1 MCTQMTCNSSNKS
14 AAAKKEGEEAADG
27 TTAKKKKSGPTAQ
40 SRVYAPMSQP
50 PPKAPPPMIELLDD
64 EDMNRNGQRSSGV
77 ESDDSHMSSHRMTS
91 SLPFA
96 GSHHQSM
103 NGRGGDLSTA
113 SRNDYISRQQELDR
127 LQRYMNQRSTSS
139 SGFDRAF
146 SRHQAAMNHQH
157 QSTNPQFSVSNLHN
171 RRSPPMMQQS
181 TGMSQSSS
189 SSMQNRLRELE
200 MMQHQLRQAN
210 QGRSNNES
218 MSAKLLNLGAANSSS
233 RHHPEVIAHAMNA
246 MKSRDN
252 QALLASLMT
261 TNEHIKAADDKDMMV
276 PQGHNAAL
284 QTQPPMHRQ
293 FQEYKNNQDD
303 RNMSLPSSAINY
315 HRGGDNSQGK
325 DYATLLNQ
333 MKQIERLSQ
342 QTRPSDMSMMS
353 GAAGNGS
360 REIKISSLI
369 NQMTQSEV
377 ANLYREISA
386 RQQQRRQHQQ
396 QSSSGGGETL
406 TGGETSQS
414 STIHAPSGEYSRS
427 VRRASAA

>member
-14 AAAKKEGEEAADG
+14 AAAKKEEEAADG
-27 TTAKKKKSGPTAQ
+27 TTKKKKKKKSGPTAQ
-40 SRVYAPMSQP
+40 SRVYAPISQP

-64 EDMNRNGQRSSGV
+64 EDMNVNGQRSSGV
-77 ESDDSHMSSHRMTS
+77 DSDDSRMSSHRMTS

-96 GSHHQSM
+96 GGIHQSM
-103 NGRGGDLSTA
+103 NNRGGDDFSA
-113 SRNDYISRQQELDR
+113 RQQELDM
-127 LQRYMNQRSTSS
+127 LQRHLNQRSTSS

-146 SRHQAAMNHQH
+146 SRHQAAMNQH
-157 QSTNPQFSVSNLHN
+157 QSSVSNLHN
-171 RRSPPMMQQS
+171 RQSSPMMMQS
-181 TGMSQSSS
+181 TGMSQSSY

-218 MSAKLLNLGAANSSS
+218 MSAKLLNLSAANSSSSS

-246 MKSRDN
+246 LKSRNN

-261 TNEHIKAADDKDMMV
+261 QTNEHTKAADDKDMA
-276 PQGHNAAL
+276 PQGHAAAL
-284 QTQPPMHRQ
+284 QTQPPLRRQ
-293 FQEYKNNQDD
+293 FQEYHSNQDD

-315 HRGGDNSQGK
+315 HHGGDNNPGK

-333 MKQIERLSQ
+333 MKQIERLNQ
-342 QTRPSDMSMMS
+342 QTRPSSDMSMMS
-353 GAAGNGS
+353 SAASNGS

-386 RQQQRRQHQQ
+386 RQQQRRQHQMQ
-396 QSSSGGGETL
+396 QGSSGSGETL

-414 STIHAPSGEYSRS
+414 STMHAPSGEYSRS